1 MLGGPGWVLRF
12 FGLAVG
18 QGLLTLRCRLAP
30 RSRGFGS
37 YCVPAPG
44 RFPGVLPHFR
54 PVPLSVLSGFPIVGF
69 LSRLRFKRKVCHS
82 WWHPAW
88 VVGPTSSGPHQPSDW
103 GKFCVH
109 GAALMRFN
117 VIPDRTR
124 PGPSPHVVSKHFGSL
139 SSGWIRS
146 ATQGTMRRG
155 KRRTAAEKL
164 KMTL

>member
-18 QGLLTLRCRLAP
+18 QGLWTLRCRLAP

-69 LSRLRFKRKVCHS
+69 LSRLRFKRAI
-82 WWHPAW
+82 P
-88 VVGPTSSGPHQPSDW
+88 GGIRLGSSVLRVQARTNLAIGWSGW
-103 GKFCVH
+103 SGKFCVH
-109 GAALMRFN
+109 GAALMGFTVN
-117 VIPDRTR
+117 PDRTR
-124 PGPSPHVVSKHFGSL
+124 PGPPRMLSVNILARYQAAGSAQPPK
-139 SSGWIRS
+139 GQCDE
-146 ATQGTMRRG
+146 AGVAQPPNN
-155 KRRTAAEKL
+155 
-164 KMTL
+164 